1 MTPNGGRRPLT
12 LRASP
17 PLPLPPAGGQPLRRP
32 AVASTS
38 SGPWPLPHWAG
49 AGDCSAYG
57 AARPPPGRLP
67 HLAAPAT
74 QPPSS
79 RRRRRSLRPARSLPG
94 PQPEP
99 LPRPLTPGLTPAGG
113 ARLRQS
119 TASQGQ
125 PRAPSGS
132 PANPVRPPA
141 RLRPHE
147 PVSGGESA
155 ARVTRPEAYGGAG
168 GFRRANGQRRRA
180 VSQGGPSQWAVGC
193 GGVTDRGLGLRL
205 PRGRAQRDAGS
216 RGWAGVVAPQPAQP
230 APGAAASAAQRAPG
244 PPATLAPAAS
254 QLRDW
259 PRPRRRRDGQ
269 RRRRQEGQRAGER

>member
-1 MTPNGGRRPLT
+1 MNDTERRPAT
-12 LRASP
+12 LDPRRQPAPP
-17 PLPLPPAGGQPLRRP
+17 PLAGGQPLRRP
-32 AVASTS
+32 AVAST

-49 AGDCSAYG
+49 AGDCSAHI
-57 AARPPPGRLP
+57 AARASAGPPPAPRSAC
-67 HLAAPAT
+67 HPAT
-74 QPPSS
+74 LQPPQPPP
-79 RRRRRSLRPARSLPG
+79 RPLPG

-99 LPRPLTPGLTPAGG
+99 LPRPLTPGLTLAG
-113 ARLRQS
+113 AACLRQS

-125 PRAPSGS
+125 PQALSGFS
-132 PANPVRPPA
+132 ANHVRSPA

-155 ARVTRPEAYGGAG
+155 TRVTHPGAYGGAG

-180 VSQGGPSQWAVGC
+180 VSQGGLNQWAVGC